1 LEAVRIISQAVDSM
15 VFQSLRPPG
24 PAEIRRLTAIL
35 SRPAEDAAPAL
46 LGTVIVRPF
55 RGRLLAAQIVETEAY
70 LGAKDPASHAFR
82 GRTERTV
89 PLWGPPGTVYVYFV
103 YGMHYCLNLAAS
115 LPGVPECVLIRAAEP
130 LEGSGLAS
138 DSCRGPG
145 RLCRA
150 LRISARESGRNLFEP
165 GSRLYLREGA
175 PPRSVGVSPRVGILS
190 AADRPL
196 RFYDAESPAVS
207 RPYSLPKLR
216 ASSRVRLKNAGS
228 RVGRG
233 GHSGGRFRKRPP

>member
-1 LEAVRIISQAVDSM
+1 M
-15 VFQSLRPPG
+15 VPKNLRPPG
-24 PAEIRRLTAIL
+24 PAEIRRLTALL

-46 LGTVIVRPF
+46 LGTVIVRAF

-82 GRTERTV
+82 GRTGRTV
-89 PLWGPPGTVYVYFV
+89 PLWGPPGMIYVYFV

-115 LPGVPECVLIRAAEP
+115 LPGVPECVLIRAADP
-130 LEGSGLAS
+130 LEGSGLS
-138 DSCRGPG
+138 PDSCRGPG

-150 LRISARESGRNLFEP
+150 LRIDSRESGRNLFEP
-165 GSRLYLREGA
+165 ESRLYLREGVR
-175 PPRSVGVSPRVGILS
+175 PRSVLVSPRVGIRL

-196 RFYDAESPAVS
+196 RFYDAESLAVS
-207 RPYSLPKLR
+207 HRSPPPTLR
-216 ASSRVRLKNAGS
+216 VSSRARRRDAGS

-233 GHSGGRFRKRPP
+233 RDSGGTFPKRPH